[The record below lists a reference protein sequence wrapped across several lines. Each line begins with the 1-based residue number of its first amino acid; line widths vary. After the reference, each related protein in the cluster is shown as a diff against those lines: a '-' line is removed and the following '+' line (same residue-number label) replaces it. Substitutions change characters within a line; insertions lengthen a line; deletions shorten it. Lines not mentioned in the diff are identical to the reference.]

1 MILVLL
7 QTLVSCFVEVTA
19 SSVCSNKKIV
29 EFGLKTLHQMSRW
42 LSFSYYY
49 FRVDYLLLYEMKD
62 KDNSFK
68 QKFILKNKITLGPT

>member
-1 MILVLL
+1 M
-7 QTLVSCFVEVTA
+7 EVTA
-19 SSVCSNKKIV
+19 SSVFSNKKIV
-29 EFGLKTLHQMSRW
+29 EFGLKTLYQMSRW